1 MTTIPPQELINTLR
15 EAGLTTKK
23 NAGGLD
29 LDKINWLLHAYPLI
43 REHVMREC
51 MEICQER
58 SKVAHAELMHQIP
71 GGNEAKRWV
80 TIELEA
86 SACKDAIERAMK
98 EGK

>member
-1 MTTIPPQELINTLR
+1 MTTIPPEPCAKIKEIAARSLTPISTENAIL
-15 EAGLTTKK
+15 EAYL
-23 NAGGLD
+23 
-29 LDKINWLLHAYPLI
+29 LI
-43 REHVMREC
+43 REYVMREC